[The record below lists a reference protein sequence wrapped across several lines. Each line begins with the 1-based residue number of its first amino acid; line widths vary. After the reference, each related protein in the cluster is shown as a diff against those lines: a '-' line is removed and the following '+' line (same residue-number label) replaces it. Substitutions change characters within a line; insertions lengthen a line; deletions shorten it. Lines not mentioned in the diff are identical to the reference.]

1 MVQAMF
7 MGGDAMSGSRQT
19 GALLRKWS
27 VVLAVCLGSLEMLAL
42 WRARW
47 VQHRLLH
54 REQRRALG

>member
-1 MVQAMF
+1 
-7 MGGDAMSGSRQT
+7 MSGSRQT

-27 VVLAVCLGSLEMLAL
+27 VLLALCLGSLEMLAL

-47 VQHRLLH
+47 VQHRELH